1 MPHLGSA
8 EESRVRVR
16 LRLVRVNT
24 EVVAG
29 SSWIGS
35 ERLAGV
41 RRPIASLL
49 SFASDR
55 NERISLTLMPAPP
68 RIKGQRPLSRVRP
81 SFFNREV
88 RARTAP

>member
-1 MPHLGSA
+1 MPYLSSP
-8 EESRVRVR
+8 EESRVRLR
-16 LRLVRVNT
+16 SRLVRVNT

-68 RIKGQRPLSRVRP
+68 RVKGQEPLSRCEAVV
-81 SFFNREV
+81 F
-88 RARTAP
+88 

>member
-1 MPHLGSA
+1 MPYLGSP
-8 EESRVRVR
+8 EESRVR
-16 LRLVRVNT
+16 LRSHLVRVNT
-24 EVVAG
+24 EVMAG

-55 NERISLTLMPAPP
+55 NERISLTLMPAQPSV
-68 RIKGQRPLSRVRP
+68 KGQGPL
-81 SFFNREV
+81 
-88 RARTAP
+88 